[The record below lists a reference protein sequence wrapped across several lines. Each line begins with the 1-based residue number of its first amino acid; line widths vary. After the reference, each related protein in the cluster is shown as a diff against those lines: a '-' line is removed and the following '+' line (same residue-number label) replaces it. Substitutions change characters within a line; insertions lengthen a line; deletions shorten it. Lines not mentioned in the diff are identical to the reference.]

1 MSYANLARSIGPDR
15 LMIQKASKSRGGMA
29 PHRGDVTTVQ
39 AASYVRL
46 QQTKYIEKLQAH
58 APSHRTAGTAPVPV
72 LIPRIG
78 RA

>member
-1 MSYANLARSIGPDR
+1 MSYANLARHVD
-15 LMIQKASKSRGGMA
+15 LSKTTVQRAPESQCGIA
-29 PHRGDVTTVQ
+29 PHRGDVTTVE

-46 QQTKYIEKLQAH
+46 QQTKRIEKLQAH
-58 APSHRTAGTAPVPV
+58 APSHRTSGTAPVPV